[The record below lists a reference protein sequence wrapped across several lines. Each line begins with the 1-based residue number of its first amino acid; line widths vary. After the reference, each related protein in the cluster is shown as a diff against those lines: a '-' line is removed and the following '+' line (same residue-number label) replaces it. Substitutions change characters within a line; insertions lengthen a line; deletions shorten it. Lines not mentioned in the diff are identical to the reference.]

1 MRATGELGWKSGF
14 CQRDQENIANRQ
26 KKIRIQFPKRT
37 FRISMEKKTSKQPWK
52 RTASVIQWRVLRTR
66 KTWTLLSPLRSEIFH
81 ILPFFC
87 WLYKVIWLRMVHISL
102 FSASLKVCAFLLI
115 IWAFVL
121 ERYKCCEKSIY
132 IYFLVEFYLLKYY
145 DYICIVFECCY
156 HYPGYSFLMACC
168 LYI

>member
-14 CQRDQENIANRQ
+14 CQRGQENIANRQ

-66 KTWTLLSPLRSEIFH
+66 KIWTLLSPLRSEIFH

-121 ERYKCCEKSIY
+121 ERYKWWELSTEKYIY
-132 IYFLVEFYLLKYY
+132 IYFLVESRILL
-145 DYICIVFECCY
+145 IEILWL
-156 HYPGYSFLMACC
+156 SA
-168 LYI
+168 